1 MGFSSLSK
9 MKDWTTADGGSDHT
23 SIRSCYPVSMHPAL
37 MDLLERQRRDG
48 FPDVAG
54 SDLAATI
61 PISDR
66 LLTEFVATLLPD
78 GGKVR
83 AVQVTAQDGNRLTVK
98 VKLSG
103 PSLIPA
109 IPVTLAIESQPEFP
123 ERPIL
128 GLRLAQ
134 ASKFVSL
141 AASALPAMVTLPP
154 GISMNDDRIR
164 IDFRALLAERG
175 LEAWL
180 PYLSGLQITTRA
192 GAVVV
197 HLRAAVPGS
206 PPERRSP

>member
-1 MGFSSLSK
+1 
-9 MKDWTTADGGSDHT
+9 
-23 SIRSCYPVSMHPAL
+23 MHPAIL
-37 MDLLERQRRDG
+37 DLLQRQQRDG

-54 SDLAATI
+54 SEVAATI

-66 LLTEFVATLLPD
+66 LINAFVATLLPE

-83 AVQVTAQDGNRLTVK
+83 AVEVTAEDGDRLTLK

-109 IPVTLAIESQPEFP
+109 IPVMLAIEAQPELP
-123 ERPIL
+123 ERPVL
-128 GLRLAQ
+128 GLKLAH

-164 IDFRALLAERG
+164 IDIRRLLAERG
-175 LEAWL
+175 LDHWL
-180 PYLSGLQITTRA
+180 GYMSSLRINTRS

-197 HLRAAVPGS
+197 DVRAGIRGAASGS
-206 PPERRSP
+206 R